1 MSSMTLKQGLQV
13 VWVRRWVVLALF
25 LLVATAGIV
34 TTMLLPRQF
43 TAEST
48 MVVEMRIDPVLGALA
63 PGLAGPSYMATQIEI
78 IRSERV
84 ASRVV
89 QMLGIERS
97 PKAVQQ
103 WREATEGKIPLERYF
118 AALLQRGL
126 NVDMVRAS
134 NLINVTFAAPDAQ
147 FAQAAANAFVQA
159 YLDVSVE
166 LRVAPAKQSAAFLD
180 EQTKVLRAN
189 LEAAQAKLTKFQQ
202 EKGIVVTDERLDQ
215 ETSRYATLATQLSAA
230 QAELI
235 ETSSRRRNTGSETS
249 PDVLSSLAVQGL
261 KSQLATAQTKL
272 TEVSAVVG
280 KNHPTRIQ
288 LEAQIAE
295 LNQQL
300 ATEIRRV
307 SSGTSTA
314 SKGSAEKVGELKA
327 MLDAQ
332 KKLLLSLR
340 GDRDQIS
347 VYVRDVDT
355 AQRAY
360 DAVTSRVGQFNLES
374 QNQQANTRL
383 LSAAVEPLEPSR
395 PKIKLGIIGSILAG
409 IVLSVLAALGWEVLD
424 RRVRSPEDLMIVA
437 GVPVLGVLRSEGSTF
452 RRLQVSTPP
461 SLAAS
466 TRPLLAGPGA
476 RP

>member
-1 MSSMTLKQGLQV
+1 MGRMTLKQCLQV
-13 VWVRRWVVLALF
+13 VWVRRWVVLGLF
-25 LLVATAGIV
+25 LLVAAGGIV
-34 TTMLLPRQF
+34 TTMTLPRQF
-43 TAEST
+43 TADST

-103 WREATEGKIPLERYF
+103 WRGATEGKIPLERYF

-126 NVDMVRAS
+126 GVDVVRGS
-134 NLINVTFAAPDAQ
+134 NLINVTFSAPDPQ

-180 EQTKVLRAN
+180 EQTKVLRVN

-215 ETSRYATLATQLSAA
+215 ETARYATLATQLSAA
-230 QAELI
+230 QAELV

-249 PDVLSSLAVQGL
+249 PDVLSSPAVQGL
-261 KSQLATAQTKL
+261 KVQLATAQTKL
-272 TEVSAVVG
+272 TEISAVVG
-280 KNHPTRIQ
+280 KNHPTRVQ

-327 MLDAQ
+327 MLEAQ
-332 KKLLLSLR
+332 KKQLLSLR

-360 DAVTSRVGQFNLES
+360 DAVTSRVGTFNLES

-395 PKIKLGIIGSILAG
+395 PKVKLGIIGSIVAG
-409 IVLSVLAALGWEVLD
+409 IVVSVLAALGWEMLD
-424 RRVRSPEDLMIVA
+424 RRVRSPEDLMIVP
-437 GVPVLGVLRSEGSTF
+437 GVPVLGVLRSQGSTF
-452 RRLQVSTPP
+452 RRLQVLTPP
-461 SLAAS
+461 SVAAPS
-466 TRPLLAGPGA
+466 RPLLAGPGA
-476 RP
+476 RS

>member
-1 MSSMTLKQGLQV
+1 MSRLTPKQCLQV
-13 VWVRRWVVLALF
+13 VWVRRWIVLGLF
-25 LLVATAGIV
+25 LLVAAAGIV
-34 TTMLLPRQF
+34 TTMVLPRQY

-63 PGLAGPSYMATQIEI
+63 PSLAAPGYMATQIEI

-126 NVDMVRAS
+126 SVDVVRAS
-134 NLINVTFAAPDAQ
+134 NLINVSFSAPDPQ

-180 EQTKVLRAN
+180 DQTKVLRAN

-215 ETSRYATLATQLSAA
+215 ETARYASLATQLSAA
-230 QAELI
+230 QAELV
-235 ETSSRRRNTGSETS
+235 ETSTRRRNSGTETS
-249 PDVLSSLAVQGL
+249 PDVLNSIAVQGL
-261 KSQLATAQTKL
+261 KAQLAAAQTKL
-272 TEVSAVVG
+272 TEISAVVG
-280 KNHPTRIQ
+280 RNHPTRLQ

-295 LNQQL
+295 LNRQL
-300 ATEIRRV
+300 AAEIRRV
-307 SSGTSTA
+307 SSGTSAT
-314 SKGSAEKVGELKA
+314 SKGSAEKVAELKA
-327 MLDAQ
+327 LLEAQ
-332 KKLLLSLR
+332 KKTLLGLR
-340 GDRDQIS
+340 NDRDQIA
-347 VYVRDVDT
+347 VYQRDVET

-360 DAVTSRVGQFNLES
+360 EAVTSRVGQFNLES

-383 LSAAVEPLEPSR
+383 LSAAVEPIEPSR
-395 PKIKLGIIGSILAG
+395 PKVKLGIIGSILGGLMIA
-409 IVLSVLAALGWEVLD
+409 VLAALGWEMLD
-424 RRVRSPEDLMIVA
+424 RRVRSPEDLVVP
-437 GVPVLGVLRSEGSTF
+437 GVPVIGVLRSEGSTF
-452 RRLQVSTPP
+452 RRLQVLKPP
-461 SLAAS
+461 AAPP
-466 TRPLLAGPGA
+466 RALLAGPGA
-476 RP
+476 NP